1 MMKAKCP
8 ELKDVAPGMKCLY
21 RAKIGGERVLIDV
34 MIRSAPYLRDYGQ
47 NRKSWYADAFGY
59 GWKGSVPV
67 KKLLDKRKFFIQ
79 RAVKPLPS
87 GRGYKAHLLAAGQAV
102 TACGAGKAQ
111 APALKQEPAY
121 GAAR

>member
-8 ELKDVAPGMKCLY
+8 ELGDITPGMKCLY

-47 NRKSWYADAFGY
+47 NRKAWYADAFGY

-67 KKLLDKRKFFIQ
+67 KKLFDKRKFFMDINN
-79 RAVKPLPS
+79 L
-87 GRGYKAHLLAAGQAV
+87 
-102 TACGAGKAQ
+102 TI
-111 APALKQEPAY
+111 
-121 GAAR
+121 